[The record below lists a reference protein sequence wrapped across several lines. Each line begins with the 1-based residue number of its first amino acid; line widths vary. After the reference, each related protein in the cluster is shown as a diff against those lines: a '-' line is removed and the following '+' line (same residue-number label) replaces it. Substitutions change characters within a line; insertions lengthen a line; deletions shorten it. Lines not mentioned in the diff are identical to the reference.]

1 MTPLMLAAVGDDEP
15 SFYYLLDHGADIHA
29 KCETGYTAL
38 HFLQL
43 AEADHPGMTHALLA
57 RGADPAEKAPD
68 GSSPR
73 SLSSNKGNSSSFQQ
87 LNQKH

>member
-1 MTPLMLAAVGDDEP
+1 MTR
-15 SFYYLLDHGADIHA
+15 
-29 KCETGYTAL
+29 
-38 HFLQL
+38 
-43 AEADHPGMTHALLA
+43 ALLV

-73 SLSSNKGNSSSFQQ
+73 SLSSNKGNSSSFQL